1 MPGGRRQRVSVVT
14 LGVAELARARD
25 FYEGWGWVAHEVAD
39 EVVFFQGNG
48 LVIALYPLTLLAAD
62 QGRPDVPLETG
73 GLTLAQNYPTEA
85 EVDERFRA
93 ALAAGATMLKRPERT
108 VWGGYG
114 GYVADP
120 DGHVWE
126 LAMNPFWPLEINGNV
141 TMPDAPE
148 SA

>member
-14 LGVAELARARD
+14 LGVAELDRARE
-25 FYEGWGWVAHEVAD
+25 FYAAWGWSPHEVAD
-39 EVVFFQGNG
+39 DVVFFQANG

-62 QGRPDVPLETG
+62 QGRPGVPLETG
-73 GLTLAQNYPTEA
+73 ALTLSQNYPTEA
-85 EVDERFRA
+85 EVDERFRGA
-93 ALAAGATMLKRPERT
+93 IAAGATMLKRPEKT
-108 VWGGYG
+108 FWGGYG
-114 GYVADP
+114 GYIADP

-126 LAMNPFWPLEINGNV
+126 LAVNPFWGLDVNGDV